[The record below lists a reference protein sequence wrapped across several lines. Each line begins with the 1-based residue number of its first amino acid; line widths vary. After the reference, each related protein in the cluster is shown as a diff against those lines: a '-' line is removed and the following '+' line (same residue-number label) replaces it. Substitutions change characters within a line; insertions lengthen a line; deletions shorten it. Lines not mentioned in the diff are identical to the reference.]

1 MYTSVIFSEKDM
13 KRTQLEYRILVFEAI
28 LYLAVLIIAAKLFGE
43 LMHRINQPT
52 IIGNVLAGII
62 VGPAL
67 LAIVEPIDAIELF
80 TSIGVFFLF
89 FLIGLEE
96 IDLAGIF
103 SVMKGRIFAGS
114 AVAFLIP
121 FFVAGFFGLSLDMNF
136 TQSFAIGSVIA
147 ASSLGVTAK
156 ILSDLGKL
164 KSAIGLEIFTVTAI
178 VEFIAIIVTSV
189 LIQVNSSDTPMISE
203 FFWLFAKMII
213 FFAVAGLLSVFVLP
227 RFFRMLKKHLPG
239 QQIYFSIVIGIIL
252 LVAYFAE
259 VSGIHGAI
267 GALLLGI
274 AVSRMAKDEY
284 SDISKNIGVI
294 GHGIFIPIF
303 FAGIGLHFSFGFL
316 NLDLW
321 VIAVFIGI
329 IIGVKFVSSYIAVRI
344 AKMRPATTVAYGVMA
359 KGAVDLALML
369 SLLQAHILED
379 DLFSLLVFGTLL
391 TMVISSVELQ
401 RKLKKIIHVKVGTL
415 ELGLMPIYFRR
426 VVSDVPAIAVI
437 VTDFPKTT
445 PLLTIKAFLEQN
457 NVNKKPFLVIDSNDK
472 LVGLV
477 SKREIDKFNKK
488 TFDALTIN
496 DVMFKKF
503 HTVSPDEYLYSVIQ
517 KMNSHHF
524 DIVPV
529 VDPKDDRLV
538 GIVTTHSIMNLLT
551 ETKQS

>member
-1 MYTSVIFSEKDM
+1 M
-13 KRTQLEYRILVFEAI
+13 VFEAI

-67 LAIVEPIDAIELF
+67 LAIVEPINAIELF

-89 FLIGLEE
+89 FLIGLQE

-103 SVMKGRIFAGS
+103 RVMKGRIFVGS

-121 FFVAGFFGLSLDMNF
+121 FFVAALFGLSLDMNF
-136 TQSFAIGSVIA
+136 TQAFAIGSVIA

-164 KSAIGLEIFTVTAI
+164 KSTIGLEIFTVTAI

-189 LIQVNSSDTPMISE
+189 LIQVNSSETPQVSE

-213 FFAVAGLLSVFVLP
+213 FFAVAGILSVFVLP
-227 RFFRMLKKHLPG
+227 RFFRMLKKHLKD
-239 QQIYFSIVIGIIL
+239 QQIYFGIIIGVIL

-259 VSGIHGAI
+259 ISGIHGAI

-284 SDISKNIGVI
+284 SEISKNIGVI

-316 NLDLW
+316 NLDW
-321 VIAVFIGI
+321 WIIAVFIGI

-344 AKMRPATTVAYGVMA
+344 AQMRPARTVAYGVMA

-369 SLLQAHILED
+369 SLLQASILED

-391 TMVISSVELQ
+391 TMIISSVELQ
-401 RKLKKIIHVKVGTL
+401 RKLKKIIHVKVGTV
-415 ELGLMPIYFRR
+415 ELGLLPIYFRR

-445 PLLTIKAFLEQN
+445 PLLTVKSFLEQN
-457 NVNKKPFLVIDSNDK
+457 TINKKPFLVIDANNK

-477 SKREIDKFNKK
+477 SKREIDRFHKK
-488 TFDALTIN
+488 TFDEITIG
-496 DVMFKKF
+496 DVMFQKF
-503 HTVSPDEYLYSVIQ
+503 HTASPDEYLFSVIQ
-517 KMNSHHF
+517 KMNSHPF
-524 DIVPV
+524 DIIPV
-529 VDPKDDRLV
+529 VDPANENVL
-538 GIVTTHSIMNLLT
+538 GIVTTQGIMNLLT
-551 ETKQS
+551 ENPKS